1 MFKRVCRPT
10 NRYLITLPGIVVFNW
25 VVFALIIFGLAIVFD
40 PLGSAKY
47 KKSRDNND
55 NNGPTESA
63 MHRKV
68 RNY

>member
-1 MFKRVCRPT
+1 MF
-10 NRYLITLPGIVVFNW
+10 IGIVVFNW

-40 PLGSAKY
+40 PIGSAKY
-47 KKSRDNND
+47 KKSRDSND

-68 RNY
+68 GNHSTKRFK